1 MWFKT
6 IQGCPPISYSAKLT
20 LEMVIFRF
28 DFCVEWSIWPIYFDE
43 QRKENEI
50 TSHKHQKWTT
60 KSNEYCS
67 RWGFFFWF
75 WMRSHSQRP
84 HTAKCTRFLSQ
95 IWTRLMLDDAFWLKS
110 RLRSWLNSDFVW
122 AKSGPIIPKGEVTV
136 SDEFAWLLMVW
147 RDDVDGMVVSTQII
161 YCSLVCF
168 CSNAAVCEI
177 STITW
182 HRRQLLFSST
192 I

>member
-1 MWFKT
+1 MTTLLLHIIAQNSRKICT
-6 IQGCPPISYSAKLT
+6 IFDLFLLLVVSLYSLSRQSLIMT
-20 LEMVIFRF
+20 
-28 DFCVEWSIWPIYFDE
+28 DIWPMTDFWP
-43 QRKENEI
+43 
-50 TSHKHQKWTT
+50 TSPCALIIAVLTVRFHESCFH
-60 KSNEYCS
+60 
-67 RWGFFFWF
+67 
-75 WMRSHSQRP
+75 QRP

-147 RDDVDGMVVSTQII
+147 RDDVDGMVVFMQII
-161 YCSLVCF
+161 YHPIVCF